1 MGKAQDKATYSYEMM
16 KKVGI
21 ITFHASHNYGS
32 MLQAYALQKTVEA
45 LGYNCEI
52 INFRTKRQKKMYRP
66 LPLDPRLLSVLKTI
80 RFPKLAFND
89 LRKHRLFEEFIH
101 EYLKVTNAEYSNL
114 QQLREANF
122 DYDAYISG
130 SDQIWNTYCYDYD
143 PAYFLDF
150 VKGSAK
156 KIAYAPSMGPRPET
170 DVKTNNDSSIKKYLS
185 FYNALSV
192 REEGTADRIERI
204 TGIRPTVCL
213 DPTLLLSREDW
224 YSLTDN
230 VSHIQGDYILL
241 YTPLCDEK
249 LYDKATEI
257 AKKYHLKVVVTL
269 FNHCFRYRNNRCI
282 ESYTPVGPKEF
293 LTLIKYSRFVVCK
306 SFHAVVFSLIF
317 SRPFYAVNGM
327 NDNRVNHLLKLTGL
341 ENFANYP
348 EKNILDFG
356 PDTFVKAFALL
367 QPAKDKSI
375 NFLQDALS

>member
-1 MGKAQDKATYSYEMM
+1 MM

-52 INFRTKRQKKMYRP
+52 INFRTKRQKKIYRP
-66 LPLDPRLLSVLKTI
+66 LPLELRLLSVLKNI

-101 EYLKVTNAEYSNL
+101 EYLKVTNAEYSDL

-241 YTPLCDEK
+241 YTPFYDEQM
-249 LYDKATEI
+249 YDKALDLAEKHNLRVI
-257 AKKYHLKVVVTL
+257 VTL
-269 FNHCFRYRNNRCI
+269 PNSCFRFRNKKRM
-282 ESYTPVGPKEF
+282 EFYTSVGPKEF
-293 LTLIKYSRFVVCK
+293 LTLIKFSRFVVCK
-306 SFHAVVFSLIF
+306 SFHAVVFSIIF

-327 NDNRVNHLLKLTGL
+327 NDSRVVNLLKRTGL
-341 ENFANYP
+341 EKSAEYP
-348 EKNILDFG
+348 ENLDFENDILTKALVSLK
-356 PDTFVKAFALL
+356 PD
-367 QPAKDKSI
+367 KDTSI
-375 NFLQDALS
+375 RFLQNALSR